1 MARRKARQQPEAPA
15 ELVVVAGG
23 NLALIYFN
31 AKKTRLTLE
40 EIDELYPNLV
50 EALANHPGIG
60 VLMVRS
66 RDHGLLLVGKRGI
79 NFVDEGRID
88 GEDPMAL
95 YGEFGVAGF
104 KRLDEIAHV
113 GDLAVISF
121 YDPETEEIAAFEEL
135 IGAHGGL
142 GGAQTRPFLLYPAD
156 WELDLAPLV
165 GAPMVY
171 QQLRRWMEQH
181 LGFTLRPCE
190 GFDGGGRS
198 AEDLISRADSEA
210 RAVAARSRSQPVRK
224 DRIRGQEEGRSGS
237 ARPEGC
243 ARPRRRAQPEA
254 PSPGPEA
261 KMKTKAYEQEMRRL
275 HGELV
280 AMQEWVKATRR
291 QGLRRLRGS
300 RHRRQG
306 RHHQADHR
314 AGQPSRVQGR
324 GPLGPDRAREV
335 ADVHPALPAPTSRP
349 PARSSSSI
357 GAGTTGPASSG

>member
-1 MARRKARQQPEAPA
+1 M
-15 ELVVVAGG
+15 AGG

-79 NFVDEGRID
+79 NFVDEGRTD

-113 GDLAVISF
+113 GDVAVISF

-181 LGFTLRPCE
+181 LGLTFGPRPK
-190 GFDGGGRS
+190 R
-198 AEDLISRADSEA
+198 AESRRRDQPP
-210 RAVAARSRSQPVRK
+210 RAVTGSASEHHDSVPLRGRRRLRRDTGGAARHERTVSEWRK
-224 DRIRGQEEGRSGS
+224 DRKCDRLRRKPLGRPPRS
-237 ARPEGC
+237 AAHGTRHADVRAEADPRVAAGLRVEPGRKVRL
-243 ARPRRRAQPEA
+243 ARDFDPSFRFRADPVGRRAE
-254 PSPGPEA
+254 
-261 KMKTKAYEQEMRRL
+261 
-275 HGELV
+275 
-280 AMQEWVKATRR
+280 
-291 QGLRRLRGS
+291 
-300 RHRRQG
+300 
-306 RHHQADHR
+306 
-314 AGQPSRVQGR
+314 
-324 GPLGPDRAREV
+324 
-335 ADVHPALPAPTSRP
+335 
-349 PARSSSSI
+349 
-357 GAGTTGPASSG
+357 